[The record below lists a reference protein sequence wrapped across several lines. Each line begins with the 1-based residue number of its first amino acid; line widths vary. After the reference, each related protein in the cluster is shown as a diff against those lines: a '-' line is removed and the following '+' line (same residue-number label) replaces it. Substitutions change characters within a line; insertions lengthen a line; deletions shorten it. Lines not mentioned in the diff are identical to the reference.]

1 MECCYEHN
9 CNYSSQTVGL
19 GLVGDNF
26 GVFHHLINYNRIVKF
41 EIDKGV
47 GFEIDKGVI

>member
-1 MECCYEHN
+1 MN
-9 CNYSSQTVGL
+9 VKDRVILNPM
-19 GLVGDNF
+19 VGDNF